1 MAAEGDPA
9 VMREPAIV
17 ASVLGAGY
25 ASLRDEAAELEAA
38 GVDLIQWDVMD
49 GRFVP
54 NLTFGADVVAACRP
68 LVDLPFEAH
77 LMENPERWA
86 EPFLAAGCDTLIVHQ
101 ESCPTSTGPS
111 CRSETSAV
119 GPA

>member
-1 MAAEGDPA
+1 
-9 VMREPAIV
+9 MREPAIV

-38 GVDLIQWDVMD
+38 GV
-49 GRFVP
+49 
-54 NLTFGADVVAACRP
+54 
-68 LVDLPFEAH
+68 
-77 LMENPERWA
+77 

-111 CRSETSAV
+111 YRSETSAV